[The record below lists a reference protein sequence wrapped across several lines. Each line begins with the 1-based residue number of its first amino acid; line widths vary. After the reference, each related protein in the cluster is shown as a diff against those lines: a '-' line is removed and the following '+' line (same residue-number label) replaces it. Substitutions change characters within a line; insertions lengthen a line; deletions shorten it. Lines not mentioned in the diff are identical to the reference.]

1 MGLEMR
7 VASDASVNESFGGGE
22 GMRVDSDESMGGG
35 GGRGGGGGE
44 GGEGGEGGGG
54 YGMRVDSD
62 ESMGGSGGLGPRVA
76 SGGSLDMMMKERNRT
91 KEKGGYQKGEIARSE
106 SMPVDG
112 GMYGDS
118 DDMYEEQ
125 ALRSYE
131 SISRVAEGMQ
141 REVGGGRVR
150 DEEVRSEG

>member
-35 GGRGGGGGE
+35 AGGGRGRGGGGE
-44 GGEGGEGGGG
+44 GGG

-91 KEKGGYQKGEIARSE
+91 KEKGGYQKGEITRSE

-150 DEEVRSEG
+150 DEEVRSER